1 MPGRTNHRV
10 GLALPNQYARL
21 WAQHHQQPTLK
32 TPGPHNQS
40 RPPLPQCRM
49 QFPQSLL
56 TRRYENGGIST
67 VRVQNLKY
75 LEGNCMRNLSPADE
89 RWPQGLRTHIHTLTV
104 SALNSTSTAKLSLH
118 AFLAISPVQNS
129 PNSPPLNSTSE
140 TKFALLPENGPFLG
154 ILALQG
160 EFCLADTEKMTS
172 RANFV
177 SPRGQALDCWAN
189 FRTQQRWTNDHPR
202 TGCRSSWHTAAPGKL
217 ARNSLTRTFN
227 KR

>member
-1 MPGRTNHRV
+1 MSVPAPRLADFPFTLPAASDSGPHKACLDGAARSAGMPGRTNHRV
-10 GLALPNQYARL
+10 GLVLPNRYVHL
-21 WAQHHQQPTLK
+21 WAQRHQQPTLT
-32 TPGPHNQS
+32 TPGPQNQS
-40 RPPLPQCRM
+40 RPPLPQFRM

-129 PNSPPLNSTSE
+129 PNSPP
-140 TKFALLPENGPFLG
+140 
-154 ILALQG
+154 
-160 EFCLADTEKMTS
+160 
-172 RANFV
+172 
-177 SPRGQALDCWAN
+177 
-189 FRTQQRWTNDHPR
+189 
-202 TGCRSSWHTAAPGKL
+202 
-217 ARNSLTRTFN
+217 
-227 KR
+227 